1 MEKIREDIHKAK
13 QRLEEVDKEAEAL
26 EEVIARGKTM
36 TIIENKSDD
45 SSEDEDESRGT
56 GFINCITCGKV
67 GYIQRNRFYQL
78 YRLWISRLYYSWDP

>member
-26 EEVIARGKTM
+26 EEVIAKGKTM

-67 GYIQRNRFYQL
+67 GYTIQRNWFYHL
-78 YRLWISRLYYSWDP
+78 WKGRL